1 MTAKRGPGKSA
12 LLPVTLRV
20 HGVLYR
26 LLFVKG
32 TSDAQ
37 LAGKNAGLLD
47 WNRSDAPTI
56 KIDNGRSLDEQRE
69 TLLHELI
76 HAAGGELEIPAL
88 VDEEAITGPLSRYLY
103 GILRDNP
110 VAARWLFGLDE

>member
-1 MTAKRGPGKSA
+1 MTAKRSPTKGT
-12 LLPVTLRV
+12 LPVTLRV

-32 TSDAQ
+32 SSDSQ
-37 LAGKNAGLLD
+37 LAGKNAGVLD
-47 WNRSDAPTI
+47 WNREDAPTI
-56 KIDNGRSLDEQRE
+56 KIDNERSLDDQRE

-76 HAAGGELEIPAL
+76 HAAGGELKIKPL
-88 VDEEAITGPLSRYLY
+88 VDEESITGPLSRYLY

-110 VAARWLFGLDE
+110 ATARWMFGTDE